1 MEDKMF
7 FLLPVIAY
15 SRVIGEGMLVIGWFN
30 KSLIIRI
37 V

>member
-15 SRVIGEGMLVIGWFN
+15 SKIQGEGMLVIGWLN
-30 KSLIIRI
+30 RSLIIRI
-37 V
+37 A

>member
-15 SRVIGEGMLVIGWFN
+15 SKIQGEGMLVIGWFN
-30 KSLIIRI
+30 RSLIIRI
-37 V
+37 A

>member
-15 SRVIGEGMLVIGWFN
+15 SKIQGERMLVIGWFN
-30 KSLIIRI
+30 RSLIIRI
-37 V
+37 A